1 MPIARTTAT
10 TWRYVLRCDREL
22 PTDRQTVFTL
32 RALTA
37 QQRLALHDLPHRD
50 ADGGINPQVGSM
62 QRAVVR
68 MGLAGWSNLKTADGA
83 VVDPV
88 VVRRDTEAGLEVR
101 DAVAWSSLNA
111 LDLEHLVELAEA
123 ILAGNTLTE
132 GDAKNS
138 Q

>member
-10 TWRYVLRCDREL
+10 TWRYVLRCDLEL
-22 PTDRQTVFTL
+22 PTDQQTVFTL

-50 ADGGINPQVGSM
+50 ASGIINPQVGSM

-68 MGLAGWSNLKTADGA
+68 MGLVGWSNFRTADGA
-83 VVDPV
+83 IVDPV
-88 VVRRDTEAGLEVR
+88 VVRRDTEGGIEVR

-111 LDLEHLVELAEA
+111 LDVEHLIELAEA
-123 ILAGNTLTE
+123 ILAGNTLT
-132 GDAKNS
+132 GDDAKNS